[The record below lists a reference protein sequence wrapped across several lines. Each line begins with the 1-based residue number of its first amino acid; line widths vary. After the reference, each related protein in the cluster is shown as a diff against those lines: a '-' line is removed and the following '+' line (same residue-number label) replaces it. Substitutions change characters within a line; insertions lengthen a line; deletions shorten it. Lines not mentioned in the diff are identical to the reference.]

1 MNLCKVAVWKRTRKT
16 SARTEFFIIFILST
30 GFSNFHK
37 INTKLSKQF
46 KHENVHTFR
55 IHCCRC
61 CCLPALLLLLNYF
74 VHPVSKFIL
83 SLFLSLLLGRPAPK
97 VTWWRDNV
105 ELISSTSHPSADEGA
120 SAVVN
125 QLFIGT
131 VTRDFYG
138 TRLECRA
145 QGSKL
150 LPPVVKEIT
159 VQVHCEC
166 KNYFLLTFYFCY
178 FHSYTLCCW
187 CLLLLTFIKLH
198 AFVASKK

>member
-1 MNLCKVAVWKRTRKT
+1 MELKKRMEC
-16 SARTEFFIIFILST
+16 SST
-30 GFSNFHK
+30 GFSDFHK

-46 KHENVHTFR
+46 IHKMYTFS
-55 IHCCRC
+55 IHF
-61 CCLPALLLLLNYF
+61 LLLLLLLRSFVLTIPTFLNYLPF
-74 VHPVSKFIL
+74 FLWTHFLFI
-83 SLFLSLLLGRPAPK
+83 FINKNFNFFFIVGRPAPK

-159 VQVHCEC
+159 VQVHCE
-166 KNYFLLTFYFCY
+166 YIL
-178 FHSYTLCCW
+178 
-187 CLLLLTFIKLH
+187 
-198 AFVASKK
+198 

>member
-1 MNLCKVAVWKRTRKT
+1 M
-16 SARTEFFIIFILST
+16 FFKILFI
-30 GFSNFHK
+30 
-37 INTKLSKQF
+37 
-46 KHENVHTFR
+46 V
-55 IHCCRC
+55 
-61 CCLPALLLLLNYF
+61 
-74 VHPVSKFIL
+74 
-83 SLFLSLLLGRPAPK
+83 GRPAPK

-131 VTRDFYG
+131 VARDFYG

-159 VQVHCEC
+159 VQVHCEYTV
-166 KNYFLLTFYFCY
+166 KVIFYL
-178 FHSYTLCCW
+178 HS
-187 CLLLLTFIKLH
+187 CLH
-198 AFVASKK
+198 